1 MLVFS
6 PHIVTSVAPDELYL
20 ALFLKVNPWDDEGR
34 EVFEQTKLE
43 RILWLKQMIK
53 AQQPNLS
60 DEQVDQ
66 EIDRRRA
73 IKRQIDEQGLYKLY
87 VEEKPRGK
95 N

>member
-1 MLVFS
+1 MDTQSCSMASIFSAIVMVSTGIFMLVFS
-6 PHIVTSVAPDELYL
+6 PHIVTRVAPDEIYL

-60 DEQVDQ
+60 DEQ
-66 EIDRRRA
+66 A
-73 IKRQIDEQGLYKLY
+73 Y
-87 VEEKPRGK
+87 PHCAP
-95 N
+95 